1 MLRRRGWLIA
11 LAAGACLLAWLFFG
25 PSRGAERARRA
36 SATSQAETTDRAPP
50 PNDSQRSPATAQ
62 PNPRNGAGTLAGT
75 GADAGPDGA
84 DAPLPIDEIRAVL
97 TEDPVLAEQ
106 LARADQERFPDRPDA
121 DERDALLVAAV
132 YNQHQ
137 PTRARKE
144 ARVYFRKHPDGRFKD
159 FLQKGTGASVP
170 PPAAS
175 GP

>member
-1 MLRRRGWLIA
+1 M
-11 LAAGACLLAWLFFG
+11 
-25 PSRGAERARRA
+25 
-36 SATSQAETTDRAPP
+36 
-50 PNDSQRSPATAQ
+50 
-62 PNPRNGAGTLAGT
+62 
-75 GADAGPDGA
+75 
-84 DAPLPIDEIRAVL
+84 L
-97 TEDPVLAEQ
+97 TEAPELAEQ

-170 PPAAS
+170 PAAS